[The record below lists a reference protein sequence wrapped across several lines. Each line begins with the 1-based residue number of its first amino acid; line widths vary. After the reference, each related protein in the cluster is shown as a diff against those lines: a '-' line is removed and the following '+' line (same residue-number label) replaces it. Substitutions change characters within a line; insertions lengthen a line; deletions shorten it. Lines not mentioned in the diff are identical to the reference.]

1 MHTFALGLVE
11 GVKVNSDYHTLELV
25 LVSIIAKEL
34 VLRFG
39 PVDHKLLRN
48 RQRLYDDVGDDDIL
62 VRDLEFMPGLALVVR
77 VQDLIGGD
85 AMFGQYDQAS
95 MITDFI
101 DVGALVDLRPVEA
114 SIS

>member
-39 PVDHKLLRN
+39 PVYHKLLRN
-48 RQRLYDDVGDDDIL
+48 
-62 VRDLEFMPGLALVVR
+62 
-77 VQDLIGGD
+77 
-85 AMFGQYDQAS
+85 
-95 MITDFI
+95 
-101 DVGALVDLRPVEA
+101 
-114 SIS
+114 